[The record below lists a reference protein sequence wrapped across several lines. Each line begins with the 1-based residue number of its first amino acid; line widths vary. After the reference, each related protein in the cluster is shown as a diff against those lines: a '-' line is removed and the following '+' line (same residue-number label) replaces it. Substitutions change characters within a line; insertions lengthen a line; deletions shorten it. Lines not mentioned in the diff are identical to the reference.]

1 MKFNTLFFDVDDTLY
16 PADCGLWQAIKARI
30 GQYMQECLHI
40 PAEQVPVL
48 RQQYYEKY
56 GTALKGLEFN
66 YPVDIKKYL
75 DYVHDVPLERYL
87 SPQPKLASV
96 LQAIPARKILF
107 TNANANHASRIV
119 HALGLET
126 CFDGVIDVE
135 AMSPYCKPMP
145 ESFEIALHLAG
156 DPAPAQC
163 ALFDDLPRTTRAAHA
178 RGIFSVLISA
188 ALPEDASCADAWLSD
203 WSQLPGLLG

>member
-1 MKFNTLFFDVDDTLY
+1 
-16 PADCGLWQAIKARI
+16 
-30 GQYMQECLHI
+30 
-40 PAEQVPVL
+40 
-48 RQQYYEKY
+48 
-56 GTALKGLEFN
+56 
-66 YPVDIKKYL
+66 
-75 DYVHDVPLERYL
+75 
-87 SPQPKLASV
+87 
-96 LQAIPARKILF
+96 
-107 TNANANHASRIV
+107 
-119 HALGLET
+119 
-126 CFDGVIDVE
+126 
-135 AMSPYCKPMP
+135 MP